1 VARLVEHRAC
11 ALRGVQP
18 GRGLALGRDAALGVV
33 AGRCW
38 CPALEV
44 VAGLYV
50 EEDIRPA
57 GPSAAEAAV
66 ARAALAAVPGGGER
80 LFDARVDLVPGPGGE
95 PVVLELELL
104 EPSLF
109 LTHAPGAAGRLA
121 AAIAGRLS
129 ERPSAPA

>member
-1 VARLVEHRAC
+1 MLV
-11 ALRGVQP
+11 P
-18 GRGLALGRDAALGVV
+18 G
-33 AGRCW
+33 
-38 CPALEV
+38 LEV

-57 GPSAAEAAV
+57 GPSATEAAV

-80 LFDARVDLVPGPGGE
+80 LLDARVDLVPGPGGE

-109 LTHAPGAAGRLA
+109 LAHASGAAHRLA